1 VHMPESRL
9 APRARQACS
18 QQACQAAPGKPA
30 SSTSAYHTGSTHAA
44 VEQWLGGWRAYEVMS
59 RLLRHEESRKPCSLP
74 SRAASESTPPLI
86 SEYFFCVSLTN

>member
-1 VHMPESRL
+1 
-9 APRARQACS
+9 
-18 QQACQAAPGKPA
+18 
-30 SSTSAYHTGSTHAA
+30 